1 MSVFSKSPRTSC
13 RLQLVSSCRSI
24 WLTARSKLSLL
35 RTCPATRL
43 TETSAKVFPFPSF
56 STLATIAAIVEHK
69 FSLRRNLQ
77 WPKRKKLQQPPAS
90 TTSTTMFARRAD
102 KEKIHINVAE
112 TKRVLACF
120 FDVLENQK
128 PAVAFDV
135 IAKGLKR
142 AGTRRR

>member
-1 MSVFSKSPRTSC
+1 MAKKKK
-13 RLQLVSSCRSI
+13 
-24 WLTARSKLSLL
+24 AAAASLNDIYN
-35 RTCPATRL
+35 
-43 TETSAKVFPFPSF
+43 EV
-56 STLATIAAIVEHK
+56 
-69 FSLRRNLQ
+69 
-77 WPKRKKLQQPPAS
+77 
-90 TTSTTMFARRAD
+90 ARRAD

-120 FDVLENQK
+120 FDVLEDQK